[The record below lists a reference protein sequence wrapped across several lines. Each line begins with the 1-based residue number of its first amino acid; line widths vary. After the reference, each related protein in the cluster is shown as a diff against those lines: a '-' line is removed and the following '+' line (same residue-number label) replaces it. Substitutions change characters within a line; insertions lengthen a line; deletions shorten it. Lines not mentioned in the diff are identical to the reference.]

1 MPKYEMMYIMASG
14 VSDDQAPAVAES
26 IKKIVSDFGGT
37 NIEEQQLGKKKLA
50 YPIGKTRNGY
60 YVVVNFTMDGKKVND
75 LDAKI
80 RTMDSTIIRY
90 LLINQEEHLERT
102 KKDAEVQ
109 AKMNKNRTQQ
119 PAPASETPAPK
130 ADSAPAPKIEAAPSP
145 VQLEEIDEQALD
157 KKIEEAL
164 SEDITK

>member
-1 MPKYEMMYIMASG
+1 MPQYELMYLLGAN
-14 VSDDQAPAVAES
+14 VADPDVPQITEQV
-26 IKKIVSDFGGT
+26 KKFVADFGGT
-37 NIEEQQLGKKKLA
+37 EIEEQQLGKKKLA
-50 YPIGKTRNGY
+50 YPIGKIRNGY
-60 YVVVNFTMDGKKVND
+60 YVVVNFAMDGKKVND

-102 KKDAEVQ
+102 KKDAIVQ

-119 PAPASETPAPK
+119 PAPATAAPAAQAETPAPK
-130 ADSAPAPKIEAAPSP
+130 TETAPA
-145 VQLEEIDEQALD
+145 VTQLEEIDEQALD

>member
-1 MPKYEMMYIMASG
+1 MPQYELMYLLGAN
-14 VSDDQAPAVAES
+14 VADPDVPQITEQV
-26 IKKIVSDFGGT
+26 KKFVADFGGT
-37 NIEEQQLGKKKLA
+37 EIEEQQLGKKKLA

-60 YVVVNFTMDGKKVND
+60 YVVVNFAMDGKKVND

-102 KKDAEVQ
+102 KKDAIVQ

-119 PAPASETPAPK
+119 PAPATAAPAAQAETPAPK
-130 ADSAPAPKIEAAPSP
+130 TETAPA
-145 VQLEEIDEQALD
+145 VTQLEEIDEQALD

>member
-1 MPKYEMMYIMASG
+1 MPQYELMYLLGAN
-14 VSDDQAPAVAES
+14 VADPDVPQVTEQV
-26 IKKIVSDFGGT
+26 KKFVADFGGT
-37 NIEEQQLGKKKLA
+37 EIEEQQLGKKKLA

-60 YVVVNFTMDGKKVND
+60 YVVVNFSMDGKKVND

-102 KKDAEVQ
+102 KKDAVVQ

-119 PAPASETPAPK
+119 PAPAATTPATP
-130 ADSAPAPKIEAAPSP
+130 ADAPAPKTEAAPAP